1 MIRQNGAQT
10 AVVVS
15 PFVGQMNQKVVDVY
29 PGFGFEAGHCQPDA
43 CRPADRKLPPRYFAD
58 AGNSGVAFM

>member
-10 AVVVS
+10 AAVVS
-15 PFVGQMNQKVVDVY
+15 PFVGQMNQIVVDVY
-29 PGFGFEAGHCQPDA
+29 PGFGFEAGH